1 MKRINLTIDDNL
13 YEQTR
18 RASFITRRSI
28 SDLLREA
35 MGEWF
40 INHSFGSKGELLM
53 ESSDEKEILDIL
65 ESDDFVSLEDAK
77 LELGISK

>member
-1 MKRINLTIDDNL
+1 MRRINLTIDEQL

-35 MGEWF
+35 MSEWF
-40 INHSFGSKGELLM
+40 TNHSLSKRGELVLAA
-53 ESSDEKEILDIL
+53 EEEDEILAIL
-65 ESDDFVSLEDAK
+65 ENKDFEELEQVKSD
-77 LELGISK
+77 LGI